1 LEFVGKQLL
10 LKVPV
15 IMILVTMGIIVVPPN
30 GFTQA
35 QPTWENYENQICGV
49 LLKYP
54 YETDIIQD
62 NNGTGNKFQ
71 ISSMK
76 DPMDPN
82 SMDVEV
88 QVTCIDKSTPI
99 TAENMELA
107 KANLLEQ
114 SGFVTYEDVSFNRTM
129 VDGEIAGSFAAAG
142 PTGLVDIKEVN
153 SIIETNH
160 NDQSYIVKLDFSGDD
175 GTSGFYSNYK
185 YLEDNIINSIK
196 FLD

>member
-1 LEFVGKQLL
+1 
-10 LKVPV
+10 
-15 IMILVTMGIIVVPPN
+15 MIVLVTIGLMVIAPKEY
-30 GFTQA
+30 TQA
-35 QPTWENYENQICGV
+35 QPIWKTYENEACGV
-49 LLKYP
+49 SLKHP

-62 NNGTGNKFQ
+62 YNGTGNKFQ

-82 SMDVEV
+82 SMDLVV

-107 KANLLEQ
+107 KANLLEE
-114 SGFVTYEDVSFNRTM
+114 SGFVTYEDVSFNRTI

-142 PTGLVDIKEVN
+142 PTGLVDIKEIN

-160 NDQSYIVKLDFSGDD
+160 NNQSYIIKLDFSGED
-175 GTSGFYSNYK
+175 GTSGFHSNYK
-185 YLEDNIINSIK
+185 YLEDNIVNSIK
-196 FLD
+196 LLD

>member
-1 LEFVGKQLL
+1 
-10 LKVPV
+10 
-15 IMILVTMGIIVVPPN
+15 MIVLVTIGLMVIAPKGYI
-30 GFTQA
+30 QA
-35 QPTWENYENQICGV
+35 QPIWKTYENEGCGV
-49 LLKYP
+49 SLKHP

-82 SMDVEV
+82 SMDLVV
-88 QVTCIDKSTPI
+88 QITCIDKSTPI
-99 TAENMELA
+99 TAENMGLA
-107 KANLLEQ
+107 KANLLEE
-114 SGFVTYEDVSFNRTM
+114 SGFVTYEDVSFNRTI

-142 PTGLVDIKEVN
+142 PTGLVDIKEIS

-160 NDQSYIVKLDFSGDD
+160 NNQSYIIKLDFSGDD
-175 GTSGFYSNYK
+175 GTSGFHSNYK
-185 YLEDNIINSIK
+185 YLEDNIVNSIK